1 MLLKL
6 ARHRIAMMYRRFR
19 ALLPAFVL
27 AAAYLAPP
35 ASGMAA
41 PAATRVPPPPREENP
56 KILRYVSL
64 RVSKANLRQGPSYS
78 HRILWIYRHK
88 GYPFAVINE
97 FDSWRKLLTPD
108 GSVGWMSSVML
119 SDRRTVLVT
128 GKGRVP
134 IHAKAGG
141 DKVIALADPGAVAEL
156 EACAPAECRIS
167 GGNIDGWISKAR
179 IWGVGKD
186 EVFEK

>member
-1 MLLKL
+1 MMPLR
-6 ARHRIAMMYRRFR
+6 ARF
-19 ALLPAFVL
+19 LLPLLVLVPLWLAPAVL
-27 AAAYLAPP
+27 AAAPLA
-35 ASGMAA
+35 
-41 PAATRVPPPPREENP
+41 PPPREENP

-64 RVSKANLRQGPSYS
+64 KVSKANLRQGPSYA

-97 FDSWRKLLTPD
+97 FDSWRKLLAPD
-108 GSVGWMSSVML
+108 GSVGWMSAVML

-134 IHAKAGG
+134 IHARPGG
-141 DKVIALADPGAVAEL
+141 GKVVALADPGAVAEL
-156 EACAPAECRIS
+156 EACEANACRIS
-167 GGNIDGWISKAR
+167 GGNIDGWITRAR